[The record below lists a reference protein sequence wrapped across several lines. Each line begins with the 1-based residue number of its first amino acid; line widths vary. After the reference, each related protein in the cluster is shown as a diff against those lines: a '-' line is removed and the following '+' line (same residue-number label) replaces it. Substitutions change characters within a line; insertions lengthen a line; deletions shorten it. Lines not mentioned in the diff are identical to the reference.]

1 MKRKFVRT
9 VLAIVVGLGIAGQL
23 PAQEPTP
30 SEKAAVE
37 AYRQG
42 AFSRAVALYTK
53 ALSETTDAHHRAQ
66 LHVRIAWTLFA
77 LGRESEVPTHLRAAL
92 LEDPNLELV
101 PDYYTQEF
109 LDLFQKV
116 KNEPPRA
123 AGGGGGAGTSDVEAR
138 LAAIQASLDS
148 GTDLDQA
155 LADVEALLESHPTD
169 GRLLP
174 LKVAILKKLGRTEE
188 AARAE
193 ELLLAAS
200 GGASGAQPV
209 EAGAS
214 VPELI
219 LRANRLLDEGDVDT
233 SLQLLRAAVARQP
246 SNVAA
251 LELLAEAA
259 TRAGNWDEAEFA
271 LKSALSYQRDNLE
284 LELRLGEV
292 YLAMGDTSAARDV
305 FRALTEKEP
314 HSDRAWAALGL
325 LDASLGRTDRAMEEL
340 AKAIQ
345 ENPLLPEVQLAY
357 GELLLIHG
365 DPGKALE
372 ALRSASNL
380 LHDDPQV
387 EARLGQA
394 LLAKGDAEGALEH
407 LRTAIGAGFRPPDVM
422 RSFVLV
428 LIENDLLSEAERTL
442 ESAGLGPSDSADL
455 LRGVILLRRG
465 DPETALGL
473 LRPEAKQR
481 PNDPSVLNLVAVA
494 LYRDRRFAEAVPV
507 LERAV
512 ELDPENE
519 VLSKNL
525 ELARAAAAA
534 EALRE
539 DALPVQA
546 VPSALVTS

>member
-1 MKRKFVRT
+1 MRRKIVRL
-9 VLAIVVGLGIAGQL
+9 VLATTLALGLAA
-23 PAQEPTP
+23 PAAAQEPTP
-30 SEKAAVE
+30 SEQAAVQ
-37 AYRQG
+37 AYREG

-53 ALSETTDAHHRAQ
+53 ALSETTDPVHRAQ

-92 LEDPNLELV
+92 LEDPGLELV

-116 KNEPPRA
+116 KNEPPR
-123 AGGGGGAGTSDVEAR
+123 GGGAGTVPDTELETR

-148 GTDLDQA
+148 GENLEQA
-155 LADVEALLESHPTD
+155 LAEVELLLESHPDD

-174 LKVAILKKLGRTEE
+174 LKVALLRSLGRTEE

-193 ELLLAAS
+193 QLLLAAT
-200 GGASGAQPV
+200 GGASAPV
-209 EAGAS
+209 EPVDTGAS

-219 LRANRLLDEGDVDT
+219 LRANRLLDEGDVET
-233 SLQLLRAAVARQP
+233 SLQLLRTAVARQP

-305 FRALTEKEP
+305 FRSLTEKQP

-325 LDASLGRTDRAMEEL
+325 LDARLGRTDRAMEEL

-357 GELLLIHG
+357 GELLLLHG
-365 DPGKALE
+365 DPERALT

-380 LHDDPQV
+380 LHDDAQV

-394 LLAKGDAEGALEH
+394 LLARGEPAAALQH
-407 LRTAIGAGFRPPDVM
+407 LRTAITAGFDPPDVL

-428 LIENDLLSEAERTL
+428 LVENGLLAEAERTL
-442 ESAGLGPSDSADL
+442 ESANLGPDGWSDL
-455 LRGVILLRRG
+455 LRGLILLEREEPG
-465 DPETALGL
+465 TALGL
-473 LRPEAKQR
+473 LREEAKR
-481 PNDPSVLNLVAVA
+481 HPNDPRVLNLVGVA
-494 LYRDRRFAEAVPV
+494 LYRDRRFADAVPV

-512 ELDPENE
+512 ELAPDDQVLAEN
-519 VLSKNL
+519 LR
-525 ELARAAAAA
+525 LARAAAAA

-539 DALPVQA
+539 DALPAEA
-546 VPSALVTS
+546 VPSALPPR

>member
-1 MKRKFVRT
+1 MKRT
-9 VLAIVVGLGIAGQL
+9 ILTIVLAVSAGLVVALGAA
-23 PAQEPTP
+23 AQEPTP
-30 SEKAAVE
+30 SEQAAVK
-37 AYRQG
+37 AYREG
-42 AFSRAVALYTK
+42 AFSRAVTLYTK
-53 ALSETTDAHHRAQ
+53 ALSETTDPRHRAQ

-77 LGRESEVPTHLRAAL
+77 LGRENEVPTHLRAAL

-109 LDLFQKV
+109 LDLFHKV
-116 KNEPPRA
+116 KNEPPQVPGGTGTA
-123 AGGGGGAGTSDVEAR
+123 AGADLEAT
-138 LAAIQASLDS
+138 LASIQGRLDS
-148 GTDLDQA
+148 GKELETA
-155 LADVEALLESHPTD
+155 LADLDRLLEAFPSD

-174 LKVAILKKLGRTEE
+174 LKVAILKKLGRTGE

-193 ELLLAAS
+193 QMLVAAS
-200 GGASGAQPV
+200 GGAAGQQPL

-219 LRANRLLDEGDVDT
+219 LRANRLLDEGDLET

-259 TRAGNWDEAEFA
+259 TRAGKWDEAEFA

-292 YLAMGDTSAARDV
+292 YLAMGDNSAARDV

-325 LDASLGRTDRAMEEL
+325 LDARLGRTDRAMEEL
-340 AKAIQ
+340 GKAIQ

-357 GELLLIHG
+357 GELMLIHG
-365 DPGKALE
+365 NPDEALT

-394 LLAKGDAEGALEH
+394 LLARGDAQAALEP
-407 LRTAIGAGFRPPDVM
+407 LRTAIASGFAPPDVQ

-428 LIENDLLSEAERTL
+428 LIENGLLAEAERTL
-442 ESAGLGPSDSADL
+442 ESANLGPNQRGDL
-455 LRGVILLRRG
+455 LRGLILLRQN
-465 DPETALGL
+465 DPGTALGL
-473 LRPEAKQR
+473 LRQEAKQH
-481 PNDPSVLNLVAVA
+481 PNDPRVLNLIGVA
-494 LYRDRRFAEAVPV
+494 LFRDRRFAEAVPV
-507 LERAV
+507 LERAA
-512 ELDPENE
+512 ELDPATPTLTEN
-519 VLSKNL
+519 LR
-525 ELARAAAAA
+525 LARAAAAA

-539 DALPVQA
+539 DALSVQA
-546 VPSALVTS
+546 VPTALSGR